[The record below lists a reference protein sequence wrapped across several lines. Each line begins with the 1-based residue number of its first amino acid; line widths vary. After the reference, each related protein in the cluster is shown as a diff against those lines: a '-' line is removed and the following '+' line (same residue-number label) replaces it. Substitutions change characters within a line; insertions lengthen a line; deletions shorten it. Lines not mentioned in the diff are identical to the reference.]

1 MHTFIQKVMDYCRK
15 RFTPKLP
22 EILHKRKY
30 TIDLFK
36 RDCIAALTVSVISI
50 PLAMAIAIASGVHP
64 AQGLYTAI
72 IAGFFVALFG
82 GCRYQYSGPTS
93 TFVVIVLTVYG
104 QYGYDGLAMV
114 MLIAGTILILAGF
127 LKIGLYIVRYIPYP
141 VVVGFTS
148 GIGIL
153 LISSQVKDLLGLR
166 IDKVPTPFLPKW
178 ETYFQH
184 FDNVNGWAII
194 IALVATGC
202 IYGVKKYRPQWPVY
216 LVSVII
222 STLFVAILGLNV
234 ETIGKQFG
242 DLPHFLPMP
251 RLPEFS
257 LSLMFQ
263 LFPTGLT
270 VALLGGIESL
280 LSAKVVDSMSSNNHY
295 SNTELIGEGI
305 ATIACT
311 FFGGIPTTGSLARTA
326 ANYKAGAYSPVSG
339 MMHSVFLLAFMLIF
353 AGMVQFIPLT
363 CLAVVLTLVGWNM
376 LNVRKITTLIHA
388 RPGDRYTFVVTLLLT
403 IFVDLNT
410 AISVGFMMASIIFMH
425 RMSHEIEFD
434 TQSQFPLEEGNSK
447 IITRELAEK
456 GVVSFRVAGPLFFG
470 GIEEIAHFF
479 NDMKIKPRVL
489 ILRMGQV
496 TMVDASGANLI
507 VELIR
512 KFQKN
517 GGRVILCNMKRQPR
531 RVLHDTFQQEEIP
544 LANISASSDFENALK
559 IARRFVKES

>member
-1 MHTFIQKVMDYCRK
+1 MHFILQKIVDNYHK

-22 EILHKRKY
+22 EVLRARKY
-30 TIDLFK
+30 NITHFK
-36 RDCIAALTVSVISI
+36 QDCIAALTVSVISI
-50 PLAMAIAIASGVHP
+50 PLAMALAIASGVSP

-72 IAGFFVALFG
+72 IAGFFIALFG

-93 TFVVIVLTVYG
+93 TFVVIVLTVLG

-114 MLIAGTILILAGF
+114 MLLAGIILILAGF
-127 LKIGLYIVRYIPYP
+127 LKIGSYIVRYIPYP

-153 LISSQVKDLLGLR
+153 LISTQVKDLLGLR
-166 IDKVPTPFLPKW
+166 IANVPTAFLPKW
-178 ETYFQH
+178 ESYFNH
-184 FDNVNGWAII
+184 FDNVNGWAIV
-194 IALVATGC
+194 VAGVAAGC
-202 IYGVKKYRPQWPVY
+202 IWAIKKYRPTWPVF
-216 LVSVII
+216 LISVVVSAVVVG
-222 STLFVAILGLNV
+222 LFGLNV

-242 DLPHFLPMP
+242 DLPHFLAMP
-251 RLPEFS
+251 RSPEFS
-257 LSLMFQ
+257 FSLMFQ
-263 LFPTGLT
+263 LFPTALT
-270 VALLGGIESL
+270 VALLGGVESL
-280 LSAKVVDSMSSNNHY
+280 LSAKVVDGMSGDNHH
-295 SNTELIGEGI
+295 SNTELIGEGV

-311 FFGGIPTTGSLARTA
+311 FFGGLPTTGSLARTA
-326 ANYKAGAYSPVSG
+326 ANFKAGAYSPISG
-339 MMHSVFLLAFMLIF
+339 IMHSVFLLFFMLIF
-353 AGMVQFIPLT
+353 AGAVRFVPLT

-376 LNVRKITTLIHA
+376 LNVRKISTLMHA

-434 TQSQFPLEEGNSK
+434 TKSRVSNEKVAGK
-447 IITRELAEK
+447 IITRDLAEK

-470 GIEEIAHFF
+470 GIEDIAHFF

-512 KFQKN
+512 KFQDS
-517 GGRVILCNMKRQPR
+517 GGRIILCNMKRQPR
-531 RVLHDTFQQEEIP
+531 RVLHDTFLQEEIP
-544 LANISASSDFENALK
+544 LANISAASTFANAVK
-559 IARRFVKES
+559 MAKRFVK

>member
-1 MHTFIQKVMDYCRK
+1 MQIYIQKLVAYCRK

-30 TIDLFK
+30 TKDLFRK
-36 RDCIAALTVSVISI
+36 DCIAALTVSVISI
-50 PLAMAIAIASGVHP
+50 PLAMALAIASGVSP

-72 IAGFFVALFG
+72 IAGFCVALFG

-93 TFVVIVLTVYG
+93 TFVVIVLTVMG

-127 LKIGLYIVRYIPYP
+127 LKIGLFIVRYIPYP

-153 LISSQVKDLLGLR
+153 LISTQVKDLLGLR
-166 IDKVPTPFLPKW
+166 IEKVPAAFVPKW
-178 ETYFQH
+178 EAYFNH
-184 FDNVNGWAII
+184 FDNVNGWAIVV
-194 IALVATGC
+194 ALMSAGC
-202 IYGVKKYRPQWPVY
+202 IFGIKKYRPQWPVF
-216 LVSVII
+216 LVSVVA
-222 STLFVAILGLNV
+222 SAVFVGIFGINV
-234 ETIGKQFG
+234 DTIGTQFG
-242 DLPHFLPMP
+242 NLPHFLPMP
-251 RLPEFS
+251 RLPEFN
-257 LSLMFQ
+257 LALMLQ

-270 VALLGGIESL
+270 VALLGGVESL
-280 LSAKVVDSMSSNNHY
+280 LSAKVVDSMSSDNHY
-295 SNTELIGEGI
+295 SNTELIGEGV

-311 FFGGIPTTGSLARTA
+311 FFGGLPTTGSLARTA

-339 MMHSVFLLAFMLIF
+339 IMHSVFLLLIMLLF
-353 AGMVQFIPLT
+353 AGLAQYVPLT

-376 LNVRKITTLIHA
+376 LNVRKIITLIHA
-388 RPGDRYTFVVTLLLT
+388 RPGDRYTFIVTLLLT

-425 RMSHEIEFD
+425 RMSYEIEFD
-434 TQSQFPLEEGNSK
+434 TDVRSSK
-447 IITRELAEK
+447 EKPSNEIVPPELAEQ

-479 NDMKIKPRVL
+479 NEMEIKPRVL

-517 GGRVILCNMKRQPR
+517 GGRVILSNMKRQPR
-531 RVLHDTFQQEEIP
+531 RVLHDTFRDEEIS
-544 LANISASSDFENALK
+544 LDNISAASNFANAVK
-559 IARRFVKES
+559 MARRFVK

>member
-1 MHTFIQKVMDYCRK
+1 MHALFQELMAYCRK

-50 PLAMAIAIASGVHP
+50 PLAMALAIASGVSP

-72 IAGFFVALFG
+72 IAGFFVALCG

-93 TFVVIVLTVYG
+93 TFVVIVLTLHA
-104 QYGYDGLAMV
+104 QYGYDGLTMV
-114 MLIAGTILILAGF
+114 MLLAGIILILAGF
-127 LKIGLYIVRYIPYP
+127 LRIGSYIVRYIPYP

-153 LISSQVKDLLGLR
+153 LISTQVKDLLGLR

-184 FDNVNGWAII
+184 FDNVNGWAMVV
-194 IALVATGC
+194 ALIATGC
-202 IYGVKKYRPQWPVY
+202 IYGVKKYRPQYPVF
-216 LVSVII
+216 LISVIV
-222 STLFVAILGLNV
+222 STLFVAIMGLNV

-242 DLPHFLPMP
+242 DLPHFLPTP
-251 RLPEFS
+251 RLPELN
-257 LSLMFQ
+257 LSLAFQ
-263 LFPTGLT
+263 LFPTALT

-280 LSAKVVDSMSSNNHY
+280 LSAKVVDSMSSDNHY
-295 SNTELIGEGI
+295 SNTELIGEGV

-311 FFGGIPTTGSLARTA
+311 FFGGLPTTGSLARTA
-326 ANYKAGAYSPVSG
+326 ANYKAGAYSPISG
-339 MMHSVFLLAFMLIF
+339 IMHSVFLLAFMLIF
-353 AGMVQFIPLT
+353 AKTVRFIPLT

-376 LNVRKITTLIHA
+376 LNVRKVTTLMHA
-388 RPGDRYTFVVTLLLT
+388 RPGDRYTFIVTLLLT

-434 TQSQFPLEEGNSK
+434 THSRLPKEKTGSK
-447 IITRELAEK
+447 TVTRELAEK
-456 GVVSFRVAGPLFFG
+456 GVVAFRVSGPLFFG

-479 NDMKIKPRVL
+479 NEMEIKPRIL

-517 GGRVILCNMKRQPR
+517 GGHVILCNMKRQPR
-531 RVLHDTFQQEEIP
+531 RILHDTFKLEEIP
-544 LANISASSDFENALK
+544 LANISAASTFANAIK
-559 IARRFVKES
+559 MARRFVK